1 MRIKTIRL
9 YNLRVVEQ
17 LAFLKH
23 ILPILMQHH
32 ANNAKLKR
40 LVEGLSKSTVE
51 LSIAQNRGSFKGETE
66 SVKQANKSRTES
78 LKMFCKFVEA
88 FSHSDNPTIKESATL
103 LLAAIKKERANFT
116 SSNQNGQTGSIDGL
130 NSLFTTNPR
139 YTDALSA
146 LGGKPFWDKVMLA
159 DENYNGRYSN
169 RTELKAGAEAD
180 ESATEITK
188 KTYTQ
193 CKDIFEMVE
202 SLYNVEEKAEYLDV
216 INKINVEIEA
226 IMAIVH
232 KRESNAE
239 KESEENQEEKKKKK
253 EEKRLMQEEKKM
265 KQEAK
270 KMQENDKSE
279 DVIDSIKSK

>member
-40 LVEGLSKSTVE
+40 LVEGLSKSTME
-51 LSIAQNRGSFKGETE
+51 LSVAQNRGSFKGETE
-66 SVKQANKSRTES
+66 SVKQANKSRTEC
-78 LKMFCKFVEA
+78 LKVFSKFVDA
-88 FSHSDNPTIKESATL
+88 FSHSDNPSIKEAATL
-103 LLAAIKKERANFT
+103 ILAAIKKERANFT
-116 SSNQNGQTGSIDGL
+116 SSKQNGQTGSIDGL
-130 NSLFTTNPR
+130 NSLFTTNIR
-139 YTDALSA
+139 YADALAA
-146 LGGKPFWDKVMLA
+146 LGGKPLWDKVMLA
-159 DENYNGRYSN
+159 DESYDGKYSN
-169 RTELKAGAEAD
+169 RTELKASAEGE

-188 KTYTQ
+188 KTYTE

-216 INKINVEIEA
+216 INKINVEIDA

-239 KESEENQEEKKKKK
+239 KESEEKQEEQKRKQ
-253 EEKRLMQEEKKM
+253 EEKRLRRAEKKM

-270 KMQENDKSE
+270 KKPENDNSE
-279 DVIDSIKSK
+279 DVIDSVQE